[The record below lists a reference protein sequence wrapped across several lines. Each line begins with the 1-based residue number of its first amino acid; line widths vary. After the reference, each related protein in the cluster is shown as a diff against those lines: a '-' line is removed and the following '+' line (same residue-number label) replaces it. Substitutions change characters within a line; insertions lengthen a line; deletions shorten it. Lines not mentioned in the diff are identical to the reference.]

1 MTNSVQPNT
10 TQLALSGV
18 TCAACVGRIEKALQ
32 QVDGV
37 QLAQVNFASR
47 SADVSGGS
55 ASDLIKAVQDAG
67 YDAQLIKDPEQAEQQ
82 QADELN
88 KLLKRRSWHAA
99 VGVTL
104 GFGLMLFGMDVSNPL
119 ILRAIGWLTLG
130 MMIMTGEHF
139 YRSGFRAVRTGHANM
154 DTLVALGTG
163 AAWLYSM
170 LVVYLP
176 SLFPEAAQGVYFEAA
191 IMIIGLVNL
200 GQALEMRARSKTQS
214 SLKNLLGLR
223 PTHACLVA
231 EEGDEQVSILQVK
244 VGDLLRIKPGERVPA
259 DGVVTDGESYFD
271 EAMLTG
277 EPMPVHKQL
286 GAELVAGTINGQGS
300 VLYKATRVG
309 RDTALSRI
317 IDLVRQAQNSKP
329 SISKLADK
337 VAAIFVPV
345 VIVIAIITALAWYFF
360 GPQPALTY
368 SLITAVSV
376 LIIACPCAL
385 GLATPISVM
394 IGVGKAAQMGILVSN
409 ADALQQASTI
419 DWVVLDKTGTITQG
433 HPSVEDFVV
442 FNEADQGHGLAVAA
456 AIEQSSEHPI
466 ALAVLDYC
474 KAHSL
479 FNSDQTKLENF
490 AAVQGM
496 GVISDQYMMGNVK
509 LMQTHQV
516 DLSMAKTWLAQQQQL
531 ARTVVLL
538 AEDGRLV
545 AAFALEDALHVDSVK
560 AIQRLKAEGIKVM
573 MLTGDNQA
581 TAAQVAK
588 VVGLDAFVA
597 EMMPAD
603 KLAKIKQLQAQGQVV
618 AMVGD
623 GINDAPAL
631 SQADVGFAMG
641 QGTDV
646 AIESADLCLLNS
658 SLHGVAD
665 AIELSHATLGNI
677 KQNLW
682 GAFAYNVVG
691 IPIAAGVLF
700 PFMGMLLSPM
710 LAALAMS
717 FSSVTVVTNA
727 NRLRWFKPSS
737 RS

>member
-139 YRSGFRAVRTGHANM
+139 YRSGFGAVRTGHANM

-337 VAAIFVPV
+337 VAAILR
-345 VIVIAIITALAWYFF
+345 LAH
-360 GPQPALTY
+360 Q
-368 SLITAVSV
+368 IN
-376 LIIACPCAL
+376 
-385 GLATPISVM
+385 
-394 IGVGKAAQMGILVSN
+394 N
-409 ADALQQASTI
+409 A
-419 DWVVLDKTGTITQG
+419 
-433 HPSVEDFVV
+433 
-442 FNEADQGHGLAVAA
+442 
-456 AIEQSSEHPI
+456 
-466 ALAVLDYC
+466 
-474 KAHSL
+474 
-479 FNSDQTKLENF
+479 
-490 AAVQGM
+490 
-496 GVISDQYMMGNVK
+496 
-509 LMQTHQV
+509 
-516 DLSMAKTWLAQQQQL
+516 
-531 ARTVVLL
+531 
-538 AEDGRLV
+538 
-545 AAFALEDALHVDSVK
+545 
-560 AIQRLKAEGIKVM
+560 
-573 MLTGDNQA
+573 
-581 TAAQVAK
+581 
-588 VVGLDAFVA
+588 
-597 EMMPAD
+597 
-603 KLAKIKQLQAQGQVV
+603 
-618 AMVGD
+618 
-623 GINDAPAL
+623 
-631 SQADVGFAMG
+631 
-641 QGTDV
+641 
-646 AIESADLCLLNS
+646 
-658 SLHGVAD
+658 
-665 AIELSHATLGNI
+665 
-677 KQNLW
+677 
-682 GAFAYNVVG
+682 
-691 IPIAAGVLF
+691 
-700 PFMGMLLSPM
+700 
-710 LAALAMS
+710 
-717 FSSVTVVTNA
+717 
-727 NRLRWFKPSS
+727 
-737 RS
+737 